1 VFMTAASGGRAPVV
15 KLLLSA
21 QADVNHANNVSYLV
35 LILCKM
41 AGESIIF

>member
-1 VFMTAASGGRAPVV
+1 MTAARGGRAPIM
-15 KLLLSA
+15 KLLLNA

-41 AGESIIF
+41 VDESIIF